1 MDKSI
6 EMNANGAIP
15 SSTIDSPKY
24 KADRENSS
32 DGPQSEDPLLG

>member
-1 MDKSI
+1 MDKSM

-15 SSTIDSPKY
+15 SSTLDSPTH

-32 DGPQSEDPLLG
+32 GGPQSEDPLIG